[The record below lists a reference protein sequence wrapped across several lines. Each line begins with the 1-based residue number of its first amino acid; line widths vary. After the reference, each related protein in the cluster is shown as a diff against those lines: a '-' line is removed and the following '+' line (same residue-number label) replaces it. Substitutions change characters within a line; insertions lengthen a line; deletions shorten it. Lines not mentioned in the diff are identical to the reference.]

1 MDCGSR
7 HDVRTRRKAVWGGE
21 IGRPTGRLAA
31 VLALVALSASCGD
44 VVRQGTGSSYIILN
58 ALEAASGAEPTQFS
72 GTLQS
77 DVLTVV
83 DDVPTTFND
92 VGRAR
97 MTLAMKDPG
106 TADTPT
112 IPTANNF
119 ITLNRYRV
127 QYIRADGRNTPGVD
141 VPYPF
146 DGAITVTIAAGE
158 TSAGFE
164 IVRHT
169 AKAEAPLAALAR
181 NGIIIATLA
190 EVTFFGRDQT
200 GREVI
205 VTGRITID
213 FGNFGDPS

>member
-1 MDCGSR
+1 
-7 HDVRTRRKAVWGGE
+7 V
-21 IGRPTGRLAA
+21 LAA
-31 VLALVALSASCGD
+31 LTASCGD
-44 VVRQGTGSSYIILN
+44 LTRQGTGSSYIILN
-58 ALEAASGAEPTQFS
+58 ALEAASGANPTTFG

-83 DDVPTTFND
+83 DDVPTIFND

-112 IPTANNF
+112 IPTPNNF

-127 QYIRADGRNTPGVD
+127 QYIRADGRNVPGVD
-141 VPYPF
+141 VPFPF
-146 DGAITVTIAAGE
+146 DGAVTSTIGAGE
-158 TSAGFE
+158 TTAGFE
-164 IVRHT
+164 IVRHA

-181 NGIIIATLA
+181 NGIIISTLA
-190 EVTFFGRDQT
+190 EVTFYGRDQT